1 MQLALCTWPE
11 IDAYLERSKG
21 VIVPV
26 GSTEQHGPT
35 GLIGTDTIS
44 VELIARRAGEQAGIL
59 VAPAFPVGV
68 APHHMGFAGSMSL
81 SPETFMAAI
90 REWAA
95 SLARHGFRRIYFLN
109 GHGGNIMPLNKAAR
123 EITAEL
129 NAGHGEN
136 NLLEC
141 RVQSWWQFEN
151 VHALTQTLYPEGHG
165 SHATPSEVAI
175 TQYAH
180 PEIIKSAPL
189 EPRIA
194 PTGRFTNADDYRAA
208 FPDGRIG
215 SDPALANPADG
226 EKLAAA
232 AVAGLIVDYQR
243 FAGVDIR
250 LAAPAMQR

>member
-11 IDAYLERSKG
+11 IDAYLTRSKG

-44 VELIARRAGEQAGIL
+44 VELIAQRAGEEAGIL

-68 APHHMGFAGSMSL
+68 AAHHMGFAGSMSL
-81 SPETFMAAI
+81 RPETFIAAM

-95 SLARHGFRRIYFLN
+95 SLAHHGFRRIYFFN
-109 GHGGNIMPLNKAAR
+109 GHGGNIVPLSKAAT
-123 EITAEL
+123 EIMAEL
-129 NAGHGEN
+129 NPGFSEN
-136 NLLEC
+136 DQLEC
-141 RVQSWWQFEN
+141 RVQSWWQYEN
-151 VHALTQTLYPEGHG
+151 VHALTQSLYPEGHG

-175 TQYAH
+175 TQYAY
-180 PEIIKSAPL
+180 PGAIRTAPL

-194 PTGRFTNADDYRAA
+194 PAGRFTSAENYRAQ

-215 SDPALANPADG
+215 SDPTLANPVDG
-226 EKLAAA
+226 EKLVSA
-232 AVAGLIVDYQR
+232 AVAGLIVDYRR
-243 FAGVDIR
+243 FVD
-250 LAAPAMQR
+250 

>member
-1 MQLALCTWPE
+1 MLLSLCTWPE
-11 IDAYLERSKG
+11 VDAYLTRSKG

-44 VELIARRAGEQAGIL
+44 VELIARRAGEAAGIL
-59 VAPAFPVGV
+59 VTPAFPVGV
-68 APHHMGFAGSMSL
+68 AAHHMGFAGSMSL
-81 SPETFMAAI
+81 SPETFIAAM

-95 SLARHGFRRIYFLN
+95 SLDQHGFRKIYFFN
-109 GHGGNIMPLNKAAR
+109 GHGGNIASLNKAAK
-123 EITAEL
+123 EITEAL
-129 NAGHGEN
+129 NPGRSVLN
-136 NLLEC
+136 RLEC
-141 RVQSWWQFEN
+141 RVQSWWQYEG
-151 VHALTQTLYPEGHG
+151 VHDLCQTLYPEGHG

-175 TQYAH
+175 TQYAY

-189 EPRIA
+189 DPRIA
-194 PTGRFTNADDYRAA
+194 PNGRFTNAVDYRAK

-226 EKLAAA
+226 EKLVSA

-243 FAGVDIR
+243 FVG
-250 LAAPAMQR
+250 

>member
-1 MQLALCTWPE
+1 MQLALSTWPE
-11 IDAYLERSKG
+11 IDAYLTRSNG

-59 VAPAFPVGV
+59 IAPAFPVGV
-68 APHHMGFAGSMSL
+68 AAHHMGFAGSMSL
-81 SPETFMAAI
+81 RPETFIAAM

-95 SLARHGFRRIYFLN
+95 SLDQHGFRKIYFFN
-109 GHGGNIMPLNKAAR
+109 GHGGNIAPLNKAAK
-123 EITAEL
+123 EITEEL
-129 NAGHGEN
+129 NPGRSVLN
-136 NLLEC
+136 RLEC
-141 RVQSWWQFEN
+141 RVQSWWQYES

-175 TQYAH
+175 TQYAY
-180 PEIIKSAPL
+180 PDAIKTAVL

-194 PTGRFTNADDYRAA
+194 PTGRFSNAEDYRAA

-215 SDPALANPADG
+215 SDPALANPVDG
-226 EKLAAA
+226 EKLVAA
-232 AVAGLIVDYQR
+232 AVAGLIVDFQR
-243 FAGVDIR
+243 FMG
-250 LAAPAMQR
+250 

>member
-1 MQLALCTWPE
+1 MLLSLCTWPE
-11 IDAYLERSKG
+11 VDAYLTRSKG
-21 VIVPV
+21 LIVPV

-68 APHHMGFAGSMSL
+68 AAHHMGFAGSMSL
-81 SPETFMAAI
+81 SPETFIAAM

-95 SLARHGFRRIYFLN
+95 SLDQHGFRKIYFFN
-109 GHGGNIMPLNKAAR
+109 GHGGNIAPLNKAAK
-123 EITAEL
+123 EITEAVNPGRSVL
-129 NAGHGEN
+129 NR
-136 NLLEC
+136 LEC
-141 RVQSWWQFEN
+141 RVQSWWQYEG
-151 VHALTQTLYPEGHG
+151 VHALCQTLYPEGHG

-175 TQYAH
+175 TQYAY
-180 PEIIKSAPL
+180 PNAIKTAPL

-194 PTGRFTNADDYRAA
+194 ATGRFSGPEDYRAK

-226 EKLAAA
+226 EKLVSA

-243 FAGVDIR
+243 FVG
-250 LAAPAMQR
+250 

>member
-11 IDAYLERSKG
+11 IDAYLTRSTG

-44 VELIARRAGEQAGIL
+44 VELIARRAGEEAGIL
-59 VAPAFPVGV
+59 IAPAFPVGV

-81 SPETFMAAI
+81 RPETFIAAI
-90 REWAA
+90 RDWAT
-95 SLARHGFRRIYFLN
+95 SLAQHGFRRIYFFN
-109 GHGGNIMPLNKAAR
+109 GHGGNIMSLNKAAK
-123 EITAEL
+123 EIMAEL
-129 NAGHGEN
+129 NPDQPEADQVQ
-136 NLLEC
+136 C
-141 RVQSWWQFEN
+141 RVQSWWQYEN
-151 VHALTQTLYPEGHG
+151 VLALCQTLYPEGHG

-175 TQYAH
+175 TQYAY
-180 PEIIKSAPL
+180 PASIKSAPL

-194 PTGRFTNADDYRAA
+194 PTGRFTNAIDYRAQ

-226 EKLAAA
+226 EKLTAA
-232 AVAGLIVDYQR
+232 AVSGLIVDYQR
-243 FAGVDIR
+243 FVES
-250 LAAPAMQR
+250 

>member
-11 IDAYLERSKG
+11 IDAYLVRSRG
-21 VIVPV
+21 IIVPV

-44 VELIARRAGEQAGIL
+44 VELIARLAGEQAGIL
-59 VAPAFPVGV
+59 IAPAFPVGV
-68 APHHMGFAGSMSL
+68 AAHHMGFAGSMSL
-81 SPETFMAAI
+81 RPETFIAAM
-90 REWAA
+90 REWAT
-95 SLARHGFRRIYFLN
+95 SLAQHGFRRIYFFN
-109 GHGGNIMPLNKAAR
+109 GHGGNIAPLNKAAN

-129 NAGHGEN
+129 SPGRAEADQVQ
-136 NLLEC
+136 C

-151 VHALTQTLYPEGHG
+151 VHTLTQTLYPEGHG

-175 TQYAH
+175 TQYAY

-194 PTGRFTNADDYRAA
+194 PTGRFTNAQDYRAQ

-226 EKLAAA
+226 EKLVNA
-232 AVAGLIVDYQR
+232 AVAGLIVDFQR
-243 FAGVDIR
+243 FAG
-250 LAAPAMQR
+250 